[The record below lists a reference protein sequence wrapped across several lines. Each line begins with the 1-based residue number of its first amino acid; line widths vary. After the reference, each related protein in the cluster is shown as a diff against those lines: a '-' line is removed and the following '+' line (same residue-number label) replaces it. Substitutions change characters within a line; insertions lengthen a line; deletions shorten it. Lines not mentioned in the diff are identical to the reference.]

1 MNKKKVS
8 NNSLVV
14 LLAVAIIASV
24 GGTFITISFM
34 DDIITGAATTLGN
47 VTLTIGGT
55 ANCNATDDL
64 IAFGIISQG
73 VNNQTTG
80 DTGAYD
86 WITIESTGN
95 VNLDIEAAAQADL
108 FASYTAPTDNW
119 KIYCNNT
126 QGGGTCNGT
135 HHNVGNIGAGNAT
148 MLITSHVFADATDE
162 VYIGM
167 NVTVPADEAVG
178 SKHGDILFTC
188 TQSS

>member
-1 MNKKKVS
+1 MKIS

-24 GGTFITISFM
+24 GGTFVSVSFM

-64 IAFGIISQG
+64 IAFGTISQG

-86 WITIESTGN
+86 WITIENTGN
-95 VNLDIEAAAQADL
+95 VNLDITAETQANL
-108 FASYTAPTDNW
+108 FSSYSAPTAYW

-135 HHNVGNIGAGNAT
+135 HHNLQESSNAT
-148 MLITSHVFADATDE
+148 SIITGHVFADATDE
-162 VYIGM
+162 CYIGM
-167 NVTVPADEAVG
+167 NITVPMDEATG
-178 SKHGDILFTC
+178 AKHGDILFTC
-188 TQSS
+188 TQAA

>member
-1 MNKKKVS
+1 MKIS

-14 LLAVAIIASV
+14 LLFVAIVASI
-24 GGTFITISFM
+24 GGTFVSVSFM

-64 IAFGIISQG
+64 IAFGTMSQG
-73 VNNQTTG
+73 VNNMTTG

-86 WITIESTGN
+86 WITIENTGN
-95 VNLDIEAAAQADL
+95 VNLDITAETQANL
-108 FASYTAPTDNW
+108 FSYVAPTDYW
-119 KIYCNNT
+119 KIYCNET
-126 QGGGTCNGT
+126 QGTGICNGT
-135 HHNVGNIGAGNAT
+135 HHNLQESSNAT
-148 MLITSHVFADATDE
+148 ELITGHQFGGTVDE

-178 SKHGDILFTC
+178 AKHGDILFTC
-188 TQSS
+188 TQAA